1 MIPISDGTEL
11 DGTGVYSVV
20 PTPFDEQGE
29 VDTGSLRRV
38 VDLYAGAG
46 VAGLTTLGVTSE
58 VSRLTDAERRR
69 VTRTVV
75 DQADGGTS
83 VVVGT
88 SAQSLVG
95 CVEYSRTA
103 AEDGADGLMV
113 CPPRLSK
120 PQPDRIR
127 EHYRGL
133 ADAVDLPIVLQD
145 FPPVQGFAMQA
156 ALLVEIAQEVRS
168 VVAIKL
174 EDAPTAPKTEAI
186 REASDG
192 GGPNV
197 LGGLG
202 GTYLL
207 EELMAG
213 ADGTMTGFA
222 FPEVLV
228 EIVDRYRSNDRHA
241 ASDVFYRYAP
251 LMRFEFQEGIGV
263 ALRKAVLQRRGAIE
277 HRRVRAPGSSV
288 TEATD
293 RALDNL
299 WAWMAENREESWIS
313 A

>member
-1 MIPISDGTEL
+1 MISMEDTGSST
-11 DGTGVYSVV
+11 GTGVYSVV
-20 PTPFDEQGE
+20 PSPFDEQGE
-29 VDTGSLRRV
+29 VDTASLRRV
-38 VDLYAGAG
+38 VELYVDAE

-58 VSRLTDAERRR
+58 VARLTEEERRV

-75 DQADGGTS
+75 DQAAGR
-83 VVVGT
+83 VPVIVGT

-95 CVEYSRTA
+95 CVEYSRDAATA
-103 AEDGADGLMV
+103 GADGLMV

-120 PQPDRIR
+120 LQPDRVLD
-127 EHYRGL
+127 HYGGL
-133 ADAVDLPIVLQD
+133 AEAVDLPIVLQD
-145 FPPVQGFAMQA
+145 FPPVQGFAMSASLLIRIA
-156 ALLVEIAQEVRS
+156 AEVPT
-168 VVAIKL
+168 VTAIKL
-174 EDAPTAPKTEAI
+174 EDAPTAPKVENI
-186 REASDG
+186 REVASDG
-192 GGPNV
+192 APNV

-228 EIVDRYRSNDRHA
+228 EIVNRYQAGDHA
-241 ASDVFYRYAP
+241 VASDVFYRYAP

-263 ALRKAVLQRRGAIE
+263 ALRKAVLKRRGAIE
-277 HRRVRAPGSSV
+277 HRQVRAPGSPVS
-288 TEATD
+288 EDTD

-299 WAWMAENREESWIS
+299 WDWMVENREETWIS

>member
-1 MIPISDGTEL
+1 MKGEAGL

-20 PTPFDEQGE
+20 PTPFDEAGD
-29 VDTGSLRRV
+29 VDTSSLRRV
-38 VDLYAGAG
+38 VDLYVGAG
-46 VAGLTTLGVTSE
+46 VSGLTTLGVTSE
-58 VSRLTDAERRR
+58 VSRLTEDERGR

-75 DQADGGTS
+75 DQAAGRAP
-83 VVVGT
+83 VIVGT

-95 CVEYSRTA
+95 CVEYSRKA
-103 AEDGADGLMV
+103 AAAGADGLMV

-120 PQPDRIR
+120 PQPDRIM

-133 ADAVDLPIVLQD
+133 GEAVDLPIVLQD
-145 FPPVQGFAMQA
+145 FPPVQGFSMGAD
-156 ALLVEIAQEVRS
+156 LLVRIANRVS
-168 VVAIKL
+168 AVTAIKL
-174 EDAPTAPKTEAI
+174 EDAPTAPKVESI
-186 REASDG
+186 REAAAD

-207 EELMAG
+207 EELLAG

-228 EIVDRYRSNDRHA
+228 EVVDRYRAGEREA

-263 ALRKAVLQRRGAIE
+263 ALRKSVLQRRGVIE
-277 HRRVRAPGSSV
+277 NRDVRAPGGSV
-288 TEATD
+288 SEATD

-299 WAWMAENREESWIS
+299 WTWMAKNREEAWIS